1 MELPP
6 GVPDPMF
13 MCELALELN
22 MSLAELAHGRGAPM
36 PLHELGV
43 IWPTYFRA
51 RDRER
56 KRAEDERK
64 VKG

>member
-13 MCELALELN
+13 MCELALELHMPVGEMAGR
-22 MSLAELAHGRGAPM
+22 MSA
-36 PLHELGV
+36 HELGV
-43 IWPTYFRA
+43 MWPAFFRA

-56 KRAEDERK
+56 AREQQTEDMKRGRRR
-64 VKG
+64 